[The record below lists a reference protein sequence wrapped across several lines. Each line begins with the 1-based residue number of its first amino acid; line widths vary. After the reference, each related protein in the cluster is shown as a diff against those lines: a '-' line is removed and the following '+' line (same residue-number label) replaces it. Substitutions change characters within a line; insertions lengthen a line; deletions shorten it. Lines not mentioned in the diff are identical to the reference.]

1 MKVINQIIK
10 TQTIQEIEVK
20 YIYRI
25 SESKF
30 EGKKVYGIEIE
41 KNEIVNGK
49 TINVD
54 REFVEKIS
62 PNMNKIEKIY
72 NVLVEN
78 IVSPIHFIDIMGEEI
93 DKCVF
98 DFN

>member
-41 KNEIVNGK
+41 KSEIVNGK

-72 NVLVEN
+72 DVLVEN